1 MAEIRLNRAV
11 VAALLKSPEVRRD
24 LRRRAERI
32 AAAAGEGFE
41 VRESEPR
48 RRARVAV
55 VAVTN
60 RAKRG
65 EAKDGRLSRAIG
77 AGRG

>member
-1 MAEIRLNRAV
+1 MAEIRVNRSA
-11 VAALLKSPEVRRD
+11 VAALLKSPVVRAD

-32 AAAAGEGFE
+32 AARAGEGFE

-55 VAVTN
+55 VAVTQHA
-60 RAKRG
+60 RRG
-65 EAKDGRLSRAIG
+65 EAKDGRLSRALG

>member
-1 MAEIRLNRAV
+1 MAEIRMNRAAI
-11 VAALLKSPEVRRD
+11 AALLKSPEIRRE
-24 LRRRAERI
+24 LRRRAQKI
-32 AAAAGEGFE
+32 ADAAGDGFE

-48 RRARVAV
+48 VRARVAV
-55 VAVTN
+55 VATTM

-65 EAKDGRLSRAIG
+65 EAKDGRLSHAIG

>member
-1 MAEIRLNRAV
+1 MADIRVNRQAI
-11 VAALLKSPEVRRD
+11 AALLKSPEVRRE

-32 AAAAGEGFE
+32 AAAAGDGFE

-48 RRARVAV
+48 SRARVAV

-60 RAKRG
+60 HAKRG

>member
-1 MAEIRLNRAV
+1 MADVRMNRAAI
-11 VAALLKSPEVRRD
+11 AALLKDPRVLRE
-24 LRRRAERI
+24 LRRRAQRI
-32 AAAAGEGFE
+32 ADAAGAGFA
-41 VRESEPR
+41 VRESAPR

-55 VAVTN
+55 VATTMQ
-60 RAKRG
+60 AKRG

>member
-1 MAEIRLNRAV
+1 MADVRVDRSAFRRILT
-11 VAALLKSPEVRRD
+11 SPGVEAE

-32 AAAAGEGFE
+32 AERAGDGFE
-41 VRESEPR
+41 VFSTQGR
-48 RRARVAV
+48 RRARAAV
-55 VAVTN
+55 VAVSV

-65 EAKDGRLSRAIG
+65 EAKDGRLSRALG